1 MMGWALGVL
10 IALIFANALFAASE
24 IALISLNDYKIKKM
38 AESGNKK
45 ARLIDSMLS
54 QPSQFLATIQI
65 GITLAGFLASAFAA
79 DSFADELSLYVQ
91 GTNLPLSPGVV
102 QITSLVSIT
111 LLLSYFTL
119 VFGELVPKRLALQK
133 PEPIAMAMV
142 YPLRVLAILASPLV
156 TILSWSTN
164 AVIRLFGID
173 PHQPVAEETEEEI
186 RLMLE
191 AGKEKGTIEDMEQFI
206 ITRAFEFNDKAV
218 EDIMVHRTDIIAISA
233 DDSLED
239 IVRLFTLHPY
249 TKFPV
254 YQGDADR
261 MIGTVYL
268 KDLFR
273 YRENP
278 PQPPFDV
285 RQLMRAPHFVFEK
298 REIDE
303 VFLEMQKSHK
313 HLAIV
318 LDEYGG
324 TAGLITLEDLLEELV
339 GDIQSED
346 KPSV

>member
-1 MMGWALGVL
+1 MGWALGVL

-38 AESGNKK
+38 AESGDRK
-45 ARLIDSMLS
+45 AQLIDDMLS

-91 GTNLPLSPGVV
+91 GTSLPIAPGVV
-102 QITSLVSIT
+102 QVSSLILIT
-111 LLLSYFTL
+111 LLLSYVTL

-133 PEPIAMAMV
+133 PQPIAMALV
-142 YPLRVLAILASPLV
+142 HPLRLLAILTGPFV

-173 PHQPVAEETEEEI
+173 PHQTAPEETEEEI

-218 EDIMVHRTDIIAISA
+218 EDIMVHRTEITAISA

-239 IVRLFTLHPY
+239 VIRLVTLHPF

-254 YQGDADR
+254 YQGDADH
-261 MIGTVYL
+261 MIGTIHI

-278 PQPPFDV
+278 APGTFDV
-285 RQLMRAPHFVFEK
+285 GQILKPPYFVFEK
-298 REIDE
+298 RKIDE
-303 VFLEMQKSHK
+303 VFSEMQKNND

-324 TAGLITLEDLLEELV
+324 TAGLVTLEDLLEELV
-339 GDIQSED
+339 GDIPSED
-346 KPSV
+346 EASF